1 MTALRVTGLAL
12 LAGAILFATL
22 LFASARMSPLALLG
36 PYAPIANLWPSVSG
50 WIQGAR
56 ADHYKVKSE
65 ALQAENDALKQA
77 LESAQATTEAAT
89 NARAQNDVEVP
100 RVRAATATRIDR
112 PDSGSPADTEQRLR
126 DDAEA
131 VADYTA
137 AADSLRGTQ
146 PR

>member
-1 MTALRVTGLAL
+1 MTALRVTMLSL
-12 LAGAILFATL
+12 LAAAILFGAL

-50 WIQGAR
+50 WIQGQR

-65 ALQAENDALKQA
+65 ALQAQNDALKRA
-77 LESAQATTEAAT
+77 LESAEATTEAAT
-89 NARAQNDVEVP
+89 NARAQNDVAIP

-131 VADYTA
+131 VADYAA
-137 AADSLRGTQ
+137 AADSLRGKSA
-146 PR
+146 R